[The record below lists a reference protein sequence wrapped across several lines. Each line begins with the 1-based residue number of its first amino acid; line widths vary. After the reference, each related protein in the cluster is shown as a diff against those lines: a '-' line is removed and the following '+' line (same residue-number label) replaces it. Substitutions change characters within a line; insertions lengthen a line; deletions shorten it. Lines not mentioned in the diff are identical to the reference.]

1 MNIYL
6 PRSKL
11 FNMLYPISN
20 NVVSLIICMAKC
32 FSSAAPTLAVNKKR
46 TCGADSVCQ
55 IRGCGKALR
64 KTNGSNTPHPDRY
77 VEPGD
82 AVSPLPHSL
91 KGMKECCPSVLSS

>member
-32 FSSAAPTLAVNKKR
+32 FSSATPTLAVNKKR
-46 TCGADSVCQ
+46 TCGADSVYLQ
-55 IRGCGKALR
+55 EGCGRTFARNKRTQYPTL
-64 KTNGSNTPHPDRY
+64 G
-77 VEPGD
+77 
-82 AVSPLPHSL
+82 
-91 KGMKECCPSVLSS
+91 